1 MAFTETGDFDEAR
14 SDFKL
19 MMTVDKS
26 ATGDANAALAKLK
39 KREQEA
45 ELKARKQFKGLFDK
59 RPGELSEE
67 TIVETPGHESTET
80 SITQDSKAE
89 TLEKSETVE
98 DATAPPQATTPISR
112 LFKVG
117 HQFLR
122 QHTPGKCAIL

>member
-1 MAFTETGDFDEAR
+1 M
-14 SDFKL
+14 
-19 MMTVDKS
+19 
-26 ATGDANAALAKLK
+26 
-39 KREQEA
+39 
-45 ELKARKQFKGLFDK
+45 
-59 RPGELSEE
+59 
-67 TIVETPGHESTET
+67 ETPGHESTET